1 MDISLEQFDSP
12 NFNPNKCKFEFCFP
26 FIETFIQK
34 RIIIKCFH
42 FKDVKEISH
51 GCVGGVELQQQR
63 CKIQNI
69 ADETSNLL
77 KKNVY
82 RNYTL
87 FIETAKEI
95 SRKYI
100 LEKYF
105 CLKLESKC
113 KAVIFFLGLEGDMYQ
128 LSHLLSEQRS
138 LLTTLA
144 TTSMFEDQKRIHLSE
159 TESKEDDDDAD
170 MKRRQALSDVAEKIE
185 GCIVR

>member
-1 MDISLEQFDSP
+1 MYAYFL
-12 NFNPNKCKFEFCFP
+12 
-26 FIETFIQK
+26 
-34 RIIIKCFH
+34 

-95 SRKYI
+95 SRKLMVDKSIVFSRKFYWSI
-100 LEKYF
+100 
-105 CLKLESKC
+105 
-113 KAVIFFLGLEGDMYQ
+113 IFFSGLEGDMYQ

-159 TESKEDDDDAD
+159 TESKDDDDDAD
-170 MKRRQALSDVAEKIE
+170 MKRRQALLDVAEKIE
-185 GCIVR
+185 GCIVCESNCFTFLVEVSCEIILIF